1 MQKSGSDLMNLSSIT
16 VAFVIEPK
24 LEHAVHKLTA
34 ESFFVP
40 EVPLSVDDLEGDVFV
55 WRTRLD
61 AEHAKLRVFYNLSH

>member
-40 EVPLSVDDLEGDVFV
+40 EAVAL
-55 WRTRLD
+55 
-61 AEHAKLRVFYNLSH
+61 NLL